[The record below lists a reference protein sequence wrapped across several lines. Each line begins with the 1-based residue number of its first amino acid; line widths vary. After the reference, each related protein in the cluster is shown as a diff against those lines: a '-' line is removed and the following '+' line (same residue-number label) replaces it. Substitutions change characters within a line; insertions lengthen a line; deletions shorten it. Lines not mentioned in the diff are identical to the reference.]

1 MYVLY
6 IAYYIQCILYI
17 LRYTRTTAVLPIPH
31 LTVVL
36 LGLALDVGLVGPE
49 APDGD
54 DVRAGELAVEA
65 ARHAQ
70 HPGRGAHV
78 RPRDLED
85 AVVVAVWKM
94 NTD

>member
-1 MYVLY
+1 
-6 IAYYIQCILYI
+6 
-17 LRYTRTTAVLPIPH
+17 
-31 LTVVL
+31 
-36 LGLALDVGLVGPE
+36 
-49 APDGD
+49 
-54 DVRAGELAVEA
+54 VRAGELAVEA